1 MYPNEFLFRSM
12 LRENPNLEVIK
23 YYNNTLTFDGI
34 TISLENLNLQ
44 EIYGEYSQLKNDI
57 STIEPKDLFKIIQI
71 NAALKDNEKKKA
83 MNLEENIEQVKEI
96 SPTIK
101 KMNIIKKKNELGT
114 ENQYVHFV
122 TSDGIDHI
130 LYSHTPQDVMAA
142 LQRLTAKNNN
152 SAEGITE
159 DDLYTELKRNMDD
172 ISLVDSHDALNND
185 KYSEDFQTKMKNM
198 ESRYSG
204 KDFVLGS
211 EEHDIYLA
219 GHQATT
225 FNTNESGMIQKEIHE
240 NTNIVEGNV
249 TGSNDSYT
257 ELVDNVEKIDI
268 TNLISVEEYAEIT
281 SKDTELNLEEQ
292 QKVDFFQGFVFELQT
307 YKDYLVD
314 DGLIILRKYDYYM
327 EHLGN
332 ILCNGELNN
341 NQQNAY
347 NNWCE
352 NVDRIEQVSLKNA
365 KNKALVLEYKAKIAN
380 QQRIAGYVNSFLV
393 IELAFVLSMT
403 LSALIIYFFW

>member
-225 FNTNESGMIQKEIHE
+225 FNTNESGMIQKEKHE